1 MKMKIISHMKVIKM
15 NQNKMLIDYLTI
27 FNEQLDE
34 LYKLLQTDINYDK
47 KFEEFVQKVVIKS
60 NKYSYYI
67 LSRLIKQTSET
78 VDIKELD
85 DYLNEILY
93 YYELELAIKN
103 NEAKQQLQKCINY
116 SKVLEALMLDYLPDI
131 EDIYFIVSTRI
142 IDLLSNLD
150 LLIK

>member
-1 MKMKIISHMKVIKM
+1 M
-15 NQNKMLIDYLTI
+15 NQNKMLIDYLII
-27 FNEQLDE
+27 FHEQLDE

-47 KFEEFVQKVVIKS
+47 KIEEFIQKVVIKS

-85 DYLNEILY
+85 GYLNEISS

>member
-1 MKMKIISHMKVIKM
+1 M
-15 NQNKMLIDYLTI
+15 NQNKILVDYLTM

-47 KFEEFVQKVVIKS
+47 KFEEFIQKVVLKS
-60 NKYSYYI
+60 NECSYYI
-67 LSRLIKQTSET
+67 LSRLIEQTSET
-78 VDIKELD
+78 IDIKELD
-85 DYLNEILY
+85 DYLKEISSY
-93 YYELELAIKN
+93 HELELAIKN
-103 NEAKQQLQKCINY
+103 DEAKHQLQKCINY
-116 SKVLEALMLDYLPDI
+116 SKVLEAFMLDYLPDI

>member
-1 MKMKIISHMKVIKM
+1 MKMKIISHMKVIQM

-34 LYKLLQTDINYDK
+34 LYGLLQTDINYDK
-47 KFEEFVQKVVIKS
+47 KIEKFIQKVVIKS
-60 NKYSYYI
+60 NECSYYI

>member
-1 MKMKIISHMKVIKM
+1 M
-15 NQNKMLIDYLTI
+15 NQNKILVDYITI
-27 FNEQLDE
+27 FHEQLDE
-34 LYKLLQTDINYDK
+34 LYKLLQNDINYNK
-47 KFEEFVQKVVIKS
+47 KFEEFIQKVVIKS
-60 NKYSYYI
+60 NECSYYI
-67 LSRLIKQTSET
+67 LSRLIKQTSEII
-78 VDIKELD
+78 DIKELD
-85 DYLNEILY
+85 DYLNEISS

-103 NEAKQQLQKCINY
+103 EEVKHQLQKCINY

>member
-1 MKMKIISHMKVIKM
+1 M
-15 NQNKMLIDYLTI
+15 NQNKMLVDYLI
-27 FNEQLDE
+27 MFHEQLDE
-34 LYKLLQTDINYDK
+34 LYKLLQNDINYDK
-47 KFEEFVQKVVIKS
+47 KFEEFIQKVVIKS
-60 NKYSYYI
+60 NECSYYI

-85 DYLNEILY
+85 DYLNEISS

-103 NEAKQQLQKCINY
+103 DEAKQQLQKCINY

>member
-1 MKMKIISHMKVIKM
+1 MKMKIISHMKVIQM
-15 NQNKMLIDYLTI
+15 NQNKMLVDYLTM
-27 FNEQLDE
+27 FHDQMDD

-47 KFEEFVQKVVIKS
+47 KIEEFIQKVVIKS

-67 LSRLIKQTSET
+67 LLRLIKQTSET

-85 DYLNEILY
+85 DYLNEILNNN
-93 YYELELAIKN
+93 ELELAIKN

>member
-1 MKMKIISHMKVIKM
+1 MKMKIISHMKVIQM
-15 NQNKMLIDYLTI
+15 NQNKMLIDYLTM
-27 FNEQLDE
+27 FHEQLDE
-34 LYKLLQTDINYDK
+34 LYELLQTDINYDK
-47 KFEEFVQKVVIKS
+47 KIEEFIQKVVIKS

-78 VDIKELD
+78 VEIKELD
-85 DYLNEILY
+85 GYLNEILY

-103 NEAKQQLQKCINY
+103 DGAKQQLQKCINY

>member
-1 MKMKIISHMKVIKM
+1 M
-15 NQNKMLIDYLTI
+15 NQNKMLVDYITM
-27 FNEQLDE
+27 FHEQLDE
-34 LYKLLQTDINYDK
+34 LYKLLQNDINYDK
-47 KFEEFVQKVVIKS
+47 KFEEFIQKVVIKS
-60 NKYSYYI
+60 NECSYYI
-67 LSRLIKQTSET
+67 LSRLIKQTSEII
-78 VDIKELD
+78 DIKELD
-85 DYLNEILY
+85 DYLNEISS

-103 NEAKQQLQKCINY
+103 EEVKHQLQKCINY

>member
-1 MKMKIISHMKVIKM
+1 MKVIQM
-15 NQNKMLIDYLTI
+15 NQNKMLIDYLTM
-27 FNEQLDE
+27 FHEQLDE

-47 KFEEFVQKVVIKS
+47 KIEEFIQKVVIKS

>member
-1 MKMKIISHMKVIKM
+1 M

-27 FNEQLDE
+27 FHNQLDE
-34 LYKLLQTDINYDK
+34 LYKLLQNDINYDK
-47 KFEEFVQKVVIKS
+47 KFEEFVQEVVKKS
-60 NKYSYYI
+60 NECSYYI
-67 LSRLIKQTSET
+67 LSRLIKQTSEII
-78 VDIKELD
+78 DIKELD
-85 DYLNEILY
+85 DYLNEISS

-103 NEAKQQLQKCINY
+103 EEVKHQLQKCINY

-142 IDLLSNLD
+142 VDLLSNLD

>member
-1 MKMKIISHMKVIKM
+1 MKVIQM
-15 NQNKMLIDYLTI
+15 NQNKMLIDYLTM
-27 FNEQLDE
+27 FHEQLDE

-47 KFEEFVQKVVIKS
+47 KIEEFIQKVVIKS

-85 DYLNEILY
+85 GYLNEISS

>member
-1 MKMKIISHMKVIKM
+1 M
-15 NQNKMLIDYLTI
+15 NQNKMLVDYLTM

-34 LYKLLQTDINYDK
+34 LYELLQNNINYDK
-47 KFEEFVQKVVIKS
+47 KFEEFIQKIIIKS
-60 NKYSYYI
+60 NECSYYI
-67 LSRLIKQTSET
+67 LSRLIKQTSEII
-78 VDIKELD
+78 DIKELD
-85 DYLNEILY
+85 NYLKEISSY
-93 YYELELAIKN
+93 HELELAIKN
-103 NEAKQQLQKCINY
+103 EEVKYQLQKCINY

>member
-1 MKMKIISHMKVIKM
+1 MKVIQM

-27 FNEQLDE
+27 FHEQLDE

-47 KFEEFVQKVVIKS
+47 KIEEFIQKVVIKS

-67 LSRLIKQTSET
+67 LLRLIKQTSET

-85 DYLNEILY
+85 GYLNEISS

-103 NEAKQQLQKCINY
+103 NEAKHQLQKCINY
-116 SKVLEALMLDYLPDI
+116 SKALEALMLDYLPDI

>member
-1 MKMKIISHMKVIKM
+1 M
-15 NQNKMLIDYLTI
+15 NQNKMLVDYLTM
-27 FNEQLDE
+27 FHEQLDE
-34 LYKLLQTDINYDK
+34 LYKLLQNDINYDK
-47 KFEEFVQKVVIKS
+47 KFEEFIQKVVIKS
-60 NKYSYYI
+60 NECSYYI
-67 LSRLIKQTSET
+67 LSRLIKQTSEII
-78 VDIKELD
+78 DIKELD
-85 DYLNEILY
+85 DYLNEISS

-103 NEAKQQLQKCINY
+103 EEVKHQLQKCINY

>member
-1 MKMKIISHMKVIKM
+1 M
-15 NQNKMLIDYLTI
+15 NQNKMLVDYITM
-27 FNEQLDE
+27 FHEQLDE
-34 LYKLLQTDINYDK
+34 LYKLLQNDINYDK
-47 KFEEFVQKVVIKS
+47 KFEEFIQKVVIKS
-60 NKYSYYI
+60 NECSYYI
-67 LSRLIKQTSET
+67 LSRLIKQTSKT
-78 VDIKELD
+78 IDIKELD
-85 DYLNEILY
+85 DYLNEISS

-103 NEAKQQLQKCINY
+103 EEVKHQLQKCINY

>member
-1 MKMKIISHMKVIKM
+1 MKMKIISHMKVIQM
-15 NQNKMLIDYLTI
+15 NQNKMLVDYLTM
-27 FNEQLDE
+27 FHEQLDE

-47 KFEEFVQKVVIKS
+47 KIEEFIQKVVIKS

-67 LSRLIKQTSET
+67 LLRLIKQTSET

-85 DYLNEILY
+85 GYLNEISS

-103 NEAKQQLQKCINY
+103 DGAKHQLQKCINY

>member
-1 MKMKIISHMKVIKM
+1 M
-15 NQNKMLIDYLTI
+15 NQNKMLVDYLTM

-34 LYKLLQTDINYDK
+34 LYKLLQTNINYNK
-47 KFEEFVQKVVIKS
+47 KFEDFIQKVVLKS
-60 NKYSYYI
+60 NECSYYI
-67 LSRLIKQTSET
+67 LSRLIKQTSEII
-78 VDIKELD
+78 DIKELD
-85 DYLNEILY
+85 DYLNEISS

-103 NEAKQQLQKCINY
+103 EEVKHQLQKCINY

-142 IDLLSNLD
+142 VDLLSNLD

>member
-1 MKMKIISHMKVIKM
+1 M
-15 NQNKMLIDYLTI
+15 NQNKMLVDYLI
-27 FNEQLDE
+27 MFHEQLDE
-34 LYKLLQTDINYDK
+34 LYKLLQNDINYDK
-47 KFEEFVQKVVIKS
+47 KFEDFIQKVVLKS
-60 NKYSYYI
+60 NECSYYI

-78 VDIKELD
+78 VDIKELY
-85 DYLNEILY
+85 DYLNEILSY
-93 YYELELAIKN
+93 HELELTIKN
-103 NEAKQQLQKCINY
+103 DEAKQQLQKCINY

>member
-1 MKMKIISHMKVIKM
+1 MKMKIISHMKVIQM

>member
-1 MKMKIISHMKVIKM
+1 M
-15 NQNKMLIDYLTI
+15 NQNKILVDYLTI
-27 FNEQLDE
+27 FHNQLDE
-34 LYKLLQTDINYDK
+34 LYKLLQNDINYDK
-47 KFEEFVQKVVIKS
+47 KFEEFIQKVVIKS
-60 NKYSYYI
+60 NECSYYI

-78 VDIKELD
+78 IDIKELD
-85 DYLNEILY
+85 DYLNEISS

-103 NEAKQQLQKCINY
+103 EEVKNQLQKCINY

-142 IDLLSNLD
+142 VDLLSNLD